1 MINTYNASPSERAT
15 IVVIGLVSLAVILYG
30 VMTTELPRPIP
41 LVLVIFSYAFSR
53 IMFRFA
59 YTTEVRMLANSRVK
73 PLSMWPKIVIFA
85 LMTAGPYMV
94 IPHKELFLFCFASM
108 WAAVAMHL
116 KKDVFQD

>member
-1 MINTYNASPSERAT
+1 MINTYNASIPERAT
-15 IVVIGLVSLAVILYG
+15 VVVIGLASLAVILCG
-30 VMTTELPRPIP
+30 FMTTELPRPIP

>member
-1 MINTYNASPSERAT
+1 MINTYNASLPERAI

-53 IMFRFA
+53 IMFRFVC
-59 YTTEVRMLANSRVK
+59 TTEARMLANSRVK
-73 PLSMWPKIVIFA
+73 PRSMWPKIVIFA
-85 LMTAGPYMV
+85 LMTVNLYMV
-94 IPHKELFLFCFASM
+94 IPHKEPFLFCFASM